1 MGEGNPPISVVVPT
15 RDRPE
20 LLQRCLAALE
30 KQTVPV
36 EIVVVE
42 DSEGRG
48 PAWARNQGVR
58 QAQGQIVCFTDD
70 DCAPFPSW
78 AEALAKPI
86 LGEEAQ
92 ATAGPTLMGEG
103 ATAADHAWEA
113 IVGYLQEQ
121 AAKPGTA
128 SPGFAATA
136 NLACSKELLEQLPF
150 DESFPAAAGEDRD
163 WAARAAE
170 MGAAPMFVPGA
181 PVIHQPGLR
190 IRDFLRQQYRYG
202 KGSAQYRSAGT
213 DRGFGSLSFY
223 AGLLC
228 RGFTAGRVPGLF
240 VCCAQAATLTGL
252 MAGPSPPE
260 DRDPGAPGNQ
270 AHADGSDRPR
280 AGGTSPISAPPH
292 YPVGA

>member
-1 MGEGNPPISVVVPT
+1 MGETKPRISVVVPT

-42 DSEGRG
+42 DNESRG

-58 QAQGQIVCFTDD
+58 QARGQVICFTDD
-70 DCAPFPSW
+70 DCAPFPNW
-78 AEALAKPI
+78 AETLAKPI
-86 LGEEAQ
+86 LSGKAQ

-103 ATAADHAWEA
+103 ATAADHAWEV

-121 AAKPGTA
+121 AAKPGNA

-136 NLACSKELLEQLPF
+136 NLACSRELLEQLPF

-170 MGAAPMFVPGA
+170 LGAAPKLMWNAIVT
-181 PVIHQPGLR
+181 HQPGLGLHG
-190 IRDFLRQQYRYG
+190 FLRQQYRYG
-202 KGSAQYRSAGT
+202 RGAAQYRKSGGR
-213 DRGFGSLSFY
+213 RGFGSPLFY
-223 AGLLC
+223 AGLL
-228 RGFTAGRVPGLF
+228 RQGFKSGSKPGLL
-240 VCCAQAATLTGL
+240 VCAAQGATL
-252 MAGPSPPE
+252 AGVLGSP
-260 DRDPGAPGNQ
+260 AYN
-270 AHADGSDRPR
+270 
-280 AGGTSPISAPPH
+280 
-292 YPVGA
+292 V

>member
-1 MGEGNPPISVVVPT
+1 MGETEPRISVVVPT

-20 LLQRCLAALE
+20 LLQRCLAALK

-58 QAQGQIVCFTDD
+58 QAQGQVICFTDD
-70 DCAPFPSW
+70 DCAPFPNW
-78 AEALAKPI
+78 AESLAKPI
-86 LGEEAQ
+86 LNGKAQ

-136 NLACSKELLEQLPF
+136 NLACPRELLEQLPF
-150 DESFPAAAGEDRD
+150 DGSFPVAAGEDRD
-163 WAARAAE
+163 WAERAAGL
-170 MGAAPMFVPGA
+170 GAAPMFVPQA
-181 PVIHQPGLR
+181 IVIHQPGLS
-190 IRDFLRQQYRYG
+190 IHGFLRQQYRYG
-202 KGSAQYRSAGT
+202 KGAAQYRSVDA
-213 DRGFGSLSFY
+213 DRNFGSPAFY
-223 AGLLC
+223 AGLLHQ
-228 RGFTAGRVPGLF
+228 GFVAGLVPGML
-240 VCCAQAATLTGL
+240 VCIAQATTLTSL
-252 MAGPSPPE
+252 MIV
-260 DRDPGAPGNQ
+260 R
-270 AHADGSDRPR
+270 
-280 AGGTSPISAPPH
+280 
-292 YPVGA
+292 

>member
-1 MGEGNPPISVVVPT
+1 MGEGQPPISVVVPT

-20 LLQRCLAALE
+20 LLKRCLAALE
-30 KQTVPV
+30 KQTAPV

-48 PAWARNQGVR
+48 PAWARNQGLR
-58 QAQGQIVCFTDD
+58 QAQGQVICFTDD
-70 DCAPFPSW
+70 DCAPFPGW

-86 LGEEAQ
+86 LNGKAQ
-92 ATAGPTLMGEG
+92 ATAGPTLMGAG

-136 NLACSKELLEQLPF
+136 NLACARELLEQLPF

-163 WAARAAE
+163 WAGRAE
-170 MGAAPMFVPGA
+170 ELGAAPRFVPGA
-181 PVIHQPGLR
+181 PVIHQSGLC

-202 KGSAQYRSAGT
+202 KGATQYRSAGT
-213 DRGFGSLSFY
+213 DRGFGSPSFY
-223 AGLLC
+223 AGLLR
-228 RGFTAGRVPGLF
+228 RGFAAGLTPGLLI
-240 VCCAQAATLTGL
+240 CTAQMASLAGALVAGESASQARPEAA
-252 MAGPSPPE
+252 AAE
-260 DRDPGAPGNQ
+260 AERV
-270 AHADGSDRPR
+270 RP
-280 AGGTSPISAPPH
+280 
-292 YPVGA
+292 

>member
-1 MGEGNPPISVVVPT
+1 MGEGKPPISVVVPT

-36 EIVVVE
+36 EIVVIE

-58 QAQGQIVCFTDD
+58 QAQGQVICFTDD
-70 DCAPFPSW
+70 DCAPFPNW
-78 AEALAKPI
+78 AEALTKPI
-86 LGEEAQ
+86 LTGKAQ

-136 NLACSKELLEQLPF
+136 NLACSRELLKRLPF

-163 WAARAAE
+163 WAARAAAL
-170 MGAAPMFVPGA
+170 GAAPVLIPDA
-181 PVIHQPGLR
+181 IVIHQAGLGV
-190 IRDFLRQQYRYG
+190 RDFLRQQYGYG
-202 KGSAQYRSAGT
+202 KGAAQYRSSDG
-213 DRGFGSLSFY
+213 DRRVGSSSFY
-223 AGLLC
+223 VGLLRQGFAAGLP
-228 RGFTAGRVPGLF
+228 TGLL
-240 VCCAQAATLTGL
+240 VCGAQMATL
-252 MAGPSPPE
+252 AGV
-260 DRDPGAPGNQ
+260 
-270 AHADGSDRPR
+270 
-280 AGGTSPISAPPH
+280 IS
-292 YPVGA
+292 G

>member
-1 MGEGNPPISVVVPT
+1 MGEGSPPISVVVPT

-42 DSEGRG
+42 DKEGRG

-58 QAQGQIVCFTDD
+58 KAQGQVICFTDD
-70 DCAPFPSW
+70 DCAPFPNW
-78 AEALAKPI
+78 ARSLSTPI
-86 LGEEAQ
+86 LTGKAK
-92 ATAGPTLMGEG
+92 ATAGPTLMGQG

-121 AAKPGTA
+121 ASKPGTA

-136 NLACSKELLEQLPF
+136 NLACSRELLEQLPF

-170 MGAAPMFVPGA
+170 QGAAPMYVPSA
-181 PVIHQPGLR
+181 IVIHQPGLR

-202 KGSAQYRSAGT
+202 KGAERYRGAASG
-213 DRGFGSLSFY
+213 RGFGSPSFY
-223 AGLLC
+223 AALLRQGFACGAAPGLLV
-228 RGFTAGRVPGLF
+228 GA
-240 VCCAQAATLTGL
+240 AQAATL
-252 MAGPSPPE
+252 AGVIAV
-260 DRDPGAPGNQ
+260 R
-270 AHADGSDRPR
+270 
-280 AGGTSPISAPPH
+280 
-292 YPVGA
+292 

>member
-1 MGEGNPPISVVVPT
+1 MREGSPPISVVVPT

-58 QAQGQIVCFTDD
+58 QAQGQIVCLTDD
-70 DCAPFPSW
+70 DCAPFPGW
-78 AEALAKPI
+78 AESLATPI
-86 LGEEAQ
+86 LRGETQ

-128 SPGFAATA
+128 SPNFAATA
-136 NLACSKELLEQLPF
+136 NLACSRELLEQLRF

-170 MGAAPMFVPGA
+170 LGAAPLFVPGA

-202 KGSAQYRSAGT
+202 KGAAQYRSADS
-213 DRGFGSLSFY
+213 DRGFGSPSFY
-223 AGLLC
+223 AGLLR
-228 RGFTAGRVPGLF
+228 RGFAAGPAPGLLL
-240 VCCAQAATLTGL
+240 CAAQAATFAGL
-252 MAGPSPPE
+252 IAS
-260 DRDPGAPGNQ
+260 R
-270 AHADGSDRPR
+270 
-280 AGGTSPISAPPH
+280 
-292 YPVGA
+292 